1 MLYGL
6 LNNRRCVILKNNL
19 REKCIIKLN
28 KLPKGAVIAIGFL
41 TIMLA
46 GGAEVLLNKVSKYAG
61 PAAFVIIA
69 VIGFWIIISPNEYK
83 KIMEEEEAQK
93 KAAAKQIKLNAAN
106 KAPVKKITKRKNKQ
120 YKKKKKR
127 R

>member
-1 MLYGL
+1 M
-6 LNNRRCVILKNNL
+6 KNSL

-46 GGAEVLLNKVSKYAG
+46 GVIEVLLNKVSKYAG
-61 PAAFVIIA
+61 PVAFVIVAI
-69 VIGFWIIISPNEYK
+69 IGFWIIISPNEYK
-83 KIMEEEEAQK
+83 KLIEEEAAKK
-93 KAAAKQIKLNAAN
+93 KAAAKPAKMQAQTNTT
-106 KAPVKKITKRKNKQ
+106 VKKITKRTNKQ
-120 YKKKKKR
+120 HKKKKQR